1 MASARGVAAG
11 REHPDQGDKS
21 SCGRCCSTLKEDTL
35 FKYLPDVVPVVH
47 IESAVDSA
55 TV

>member
-1 MASARGVAAG
+1 MAAG
-11 REHPDQGDKS
+11 RECPDRGDKS
-21 SCGRCCSTLKEDTL
+21 SGGRCCSTPKEDTL

-47 IESAVDSA
+47 IESTVDSA